1 MDLDARHLIGDTS
14 ELSALYGAPRERSVR
29 KQIDHLDDHCRAFIA
44 ASPLLFIGTQ
54 APGPEGVA
62 DTSPRGGDPGFV
74 KVADDHTLL
83 IPDHRGN
90 NRLDT
95 IHNLIRNPRTGIL
108 FVIPGIAY
116 TLRVNGDAVISRQP
130 GLIELFETRGKL
142 ARTVL
147 VVTVKEAYVHC
158 SRALLRAGLWN
169 PEKFA
174 AAGAIPS
181 FGTIMAAHTCGFVD
195 GKALDEENAVRQPQ
209 TLY

>member
-1 MDLDARHLIGDTS
+1 MDLDARHFIRDAA

-95 IHNLIRNPRTGIL
+95 MLNLIRNPRAGIL
-108 FVIPGIAY
+108 FIVPGIAY
-116 TLRVNGDAVISRQP
+116 TLRVNGEALISRQP

-142 ARTVL
+142 PRTVM
-147 VVTVKEAYVHC
+147 VITVKEAYVHC
-158 SRALLRAGLWN
+158 SRALLRADLWN
-169 PEKFA
+169 PEKFTA
-174 AAGAIPS
+174 AAAIPT

-195 GKALDEENAVRQPQ
+195 GKVLDEENAVRQPQ

>member
-1 MDLDARHLIGDTS
+1 MDLDARHLIHDPA
-14 ELSALYGAPRERSVR
+14 ELSALYGQPRERSVR
-29 KQIDHLDDHCRAFIA
+29 KQIDHLDEHCRAFIA

-54 APGPEGVA
+54 APGPDGVA
-62 DTSPRGGDPGFV
+62 DTSPRGGEPGFV
-74 KVADDHTLL
+74 KVADDQTLL

-95 IHNLIRNPRTGIL
+95 MHNLVRNPRTGIL
-108 FVIPGIAY
+108 FVVPGITY
-116 TLRVNGDAVISRQP
+116 TLRVNGEAVISRDP
-130 GLIELFETRGKL
+130 ALTRLLETRGQL
-142 ARTVL
+142 PRTVV

-158 SRALLRAGLWN
+158 SRALLRADAWN

-174 AAGAIPS
+174 AADDIPS

-195 GKALDEENAVRQPQ
+195 GKVLDEENAARMPQ

>member
-1 MDLDARHLIGDTS
+1 MDLDARHLIRNAA
-14 ELSALYGAPRERSVR
+14 ELSALYGPPRERSVR

-95 IHNLIRNPRTGIL
+95 MHNLIRNPRTGIL
-108 FVIPGIAY
+108 FVVPGITY
-116 TLRVNGDAVISRQP
+116 TLRVNGEAVISREP
-130 GLIELFETRGKL
+130 GLIELFETRGNL
-142 ARTVL
+142 PRTVL

-158 SRALLRAGLWN
+158 SRALLRAEAWN

-174 AAGAIPS
+174 AASAIPS
-181 FGTIMAAHTCGFVD
+181 FGTIMGAHTCGFVD
-195 GKALDEENAVRQPQ
+195 GKALDEENALRMPQ

>member
-1 MDLDARHLIGDTS
+1 MDLDARHLIRDTA

-44 ASPLLFIGTQ
+44 ASSLLFIGTQ
-54 APGPEGVA
+54 APGPEGLA

-108 FVIPGIAY
+108 FVVPGIAY

-142 ARTVL
+142 PRTVL
-147 VVTVKEAYVHC
+147 AVTVKEAYVHC
-158 SRALLRAGLWN
+158 SRALLRADLWN

-174 AAGAIPS
+174 ATGAIPS